1 MYWLAKKV
9 KRFYWLKLKEDF
21 FDEDTMGWLE
31 EQDNGKEYCLFY
43 LKLCLKSLKSDGVL
57 VRKVGDMLI
66 PYDVAKIAEIT
77 KTQVDIANGA
87 LNLLKQIGYIQV
99 LDSGGL
105 FLTQIENMTGSET
118 DAAERQRKSRANKRV
133 PEKGVTM
140 SQQSH
145 VNVTPES
152 QLGHTEKENRVRER
166 DKELDK
172 DIDIEKDIEKD
183 IDFSYLWS
191 IYPRQVNREET
202 YLEWIYI
209 TTQQNVDKLD
219 LIQAT
224 RNYAD
229 NVRDFAQKFIK
240 YPNNFFADKTYVD
253 YLPSNYKP
261 RPNKVIPI
269 SKPANKFN
277 DFPQRDYTKE
287 EMSEL
292 ERKLINRQ

>member
-1 MYWLAKKV
+1 MSWLAKKV
-9 KRFYWLKLKEDF
+9 KRYYWLKLKEDF

-66 PYDVAKIAEIT
+66 PYDIAKIAEIT

-105 FLTQIENMTGSET
+105 FLTQIEYMTGSET

-133 PEKGVTM
+133 SQKSVTM

-145 VNVTPES
+145 TDVTQES
-152 QLGHTEKENRVRER
+152 QNGHTEKENRER
-166 DKELDK
+166 DKS
-172 DIDIEKDIEKD
+172 IEIDIEKD
-183 IDFSYLWS
+183 IDFSYFWS

-202 YLEWIYI
+202 YLEWIYV
-209 TTQQNVDKLD
+209 TVQQKIDKLD
-219 LIQAT
+219 IIQAT

-229 NVRDFAQKFIK
+229 NVRDFAQRFIK
-240 YPNNFFADKTYVD
+240 YPNNFLADKTYVD
-253 YLPSNYKP
+253 YLPSTYKP
-261 RPNKVIPI
+261 RPNNVIPI

-277 DFPQRDYTKE
+277 DFPQRNYTHE

-292 ERKLINRQ
+292 ERQLINRQ

>member
-1 MYWLAKKV
+1 MAKKI
-9 KRFYWLKLKEDF
+9 KRYYWLKLKEDF

-66 PYDVAKIAEIT
+66 PYDVSKIAEIT

-133 PEKGVTM
+133 SEKSVTM

-145 VNVTPES
+145 TDVTSKS
-152 QLGHTEKENRVRER
+152 QLGHTEKENRER

-172 DIDIEKDIEKD
+172 DIEKDIEKD

-240 YPNNFFADKTYVD
+240 YPNNFLADKTYVD
-253 YLPSNYKP
+253 YLPNNYKP
-261 RPNKVIPI
+261 RPNNVIPI
-269 SKPANKFN
+269 SKPVNKFN
-277 DFPQRDYTKE
+277 DFPQRNYTQE

>member
-1 MYWLAKKV
+1 MAKKI
-9 KRFYWLKLKEDF
+9 KRYYWLKLKEDF

-66 PYDVAKIAEIT
+66 PYDIAKIAEIT

-105 FLTQIENMTGSET
+105 FLTQIEYMTGSET

-133 PEKGVTM
+133 SEKSVTM

-145 VNVTPES
+145 ANVTPES
-152 QLGHTEKENRVRER
+152 QNGHTEKENRVRER

-172 DIDIEKDIEKD
+172 DIEKD
-183 IDFSYLWS
+183 IDFSYFWS

-209 TTQQNVDKLD
+209 TTQQNIDKLD

-240 YPNNFFADKTYVD
+240 YPNNFLADKTYVD

-261 RPNKVIPI
+261 RPNNVIPI
-269 SKPANKFN
+269 TKPVNKFN
-277 DFPQRDYTKE
+277 DFPQRNYTQE
-287 EMSEL
+287 EMSEM

>member
-1 MYWLAKKV
+1 MAKKV

-133 PEKGVTM
+133 PEKSVTM

-145 VNVTPES
+145 VDVTPES
-152 QLGHTEKENRVRER
+152 QNGHTEKENRVRER
-166 DKELDK
+166 VKELDK

-183 IDFSYLWS
+183 IDFSYFWS

-209 TTQQNVDKLD
+209 TTQQNMDKLD

-240 YPNNFFADKTYVD
+240 YPNNFLADKTYID
-253 YLPSNYKP
+253 YLPNNYKP
-261 RPNKVIPI
+261 RPNNVIPI
-269 SKPANKFN
+269 SKPVNKFN
-277 DFPQRDYTKE
+277 DFPQRNYTKE

-292 ERKLINRQ
+292 EQKLINRQ

>member
-1 MYWLAKKV
+1 MAKKI
-9 KRFYWLKLKEDF
+9 KRYYWLKLKEDF

-66 PYDVAKIAEIT
+66 PYDIAKIAEIT

-105 FLTQIENMTGSET
+105 FLTQIEYMTGSET

-133 PEKGVTM
+133 SEKSVTM

-145 VNVTPES
+145 ANITPES
-152 QLGHTEKENRVRER
+152 QNGHTEKENRVRER

-172 DIDIEKDIEKD
+172 DIEKDIEKD
-183 IDFSYLWS
+183 IDFSYFWS

-209 TTQQNVDKLD
+209 TIQQNIDKLD

-240 YPNNFFADKTYVD
+240 YPNNFLADKTYVD

-261 RPNKVIPI
+261 RPNNVIPI
-269 SKPANKFN
+269 TKPANKFN
-277 DFPQRDYTKE
+277 DFPQRNYTQE
-287 EMSEL
+287 EMSEM

>member
-1 MYWLAKKV
+1 MAKKV

-66 PYDVAKIAEIT
+66 PYDIAKIAEIT

-118 DAAERQRKSRANKRV
+118 DSAERQRKSRANKRV

-145 VNVTPES
+145 TNVTLES
-152 QLGHTEKENRVRER
+152 QNGHTEKENRVRER
-166 DKELDK
+166 VKELDK

-183 IDFSYLWS
+183 IDFSYFWS

-202 YLEWIYI
+202 YLEWIHI
-209 TTQQNVDKLD
+209 TTQQNIDKLD

-229 NVRDFAQKFIK
+229 NVKDFAQKFIK
-240 YPNNFFADKTYVD
+240 YPNNFLADKTYVN
-253 YLPSNYKP
+253 YLPNNYIP
-261 RPNKVIPI
+261 RPNNVIPI
-269 SKPANKFN
+269 SKPVNKFN
-277 DFPQRDYTKE
+277 DFPQRSYTKE

-292 ERKLINRQ
+292 EQRLINRQ

>member
-1 MYWLAKKV
+1 MAKKV
-9 KRFYWLKLKEDF
+9 KRYYWLKLKEDF

-66 PYDVAKIAEIT
+66 PYDIAKIAEIT

-105 FLTQIENMTGSET
+105 FLTQIEYMTGSET

-133 PEKGVTM
+133 SQKGVTM

-145 VNVTPES
+145 TDVTQES
-152 QLGHTEKENRVRER
+152 QNGHTEKENRER
-166 DKELDK
+166 DKS
-172 DIDIEKDIEKD
+172 IEIDIEKD
-183 IDFSYLWS
+183 IDFSYFWS

-202 YLEWIYI
+202 YLEWIYV
-209 TTQQNVDKLD
+209 TVQQKIDKLD
-219 LIQAT
+219 IIQAT

-229 NVRDFAQKFIK
+229 NVRDFAQRFIK
-240 YPNNFFADKTYVD
+240 YPNNFLADKTYVD
-253 YLPSNYKP
+253 YLPSTYKP
-261 RPNKVIPI
+261 RPNNVIPI

-277 DFPQRDYTKE
+277 DFPQRNYTHE

-292 ERKLINRQ
+292 EKQLINRQ

>member
-1 MYWLAKKV
+1 MAKKI

-118 DAAERQRKSRANKRV
+118 DAAERQRKSRANKRA
-133 PEKGVTM
+133 PEKSVTM

-145 VNVTPES
+145 TAVTLES
-152 QLGHTEKENRVRER
+152 QNGHTEKENRVRER
-166 DKELDK
+166 VKELDK

-183 IDFSYLWS
+183 IDFSYFWS

-209 TTQQNVDKLD
+209 TTQQNMDKLD

-224 RNYAD
+224 RNYAN
-229 NVRDFAQKFIK
+229 NVKDFAQKFIK
-240 YPNNFFADKTYVD
+240 YPNNFLADKTYID
-253 YLPSNYKP
+253 YLPNNYKP
-261 RPNKVIPI
+261 RPNNVIPI
-269 SKPANKFN
+269 SKPVNKFN
-277 DFPQRDYTKE
+277 DFPQRNYTKE

-292 ERKLINRQ
+292 EQKLINRQ

>member
-1 MYWLAKKV
+1 MAKKV

-66 PYDVAKIAEIT
+66 PYDIAKIAEIT

-105 FLTQIENMTGSET
+105 FLTQIEYMTGSET

-133 PEKGVTM
+133 SQKGVTM

-145 VNVTPES
+145 TDVTQES
-152 QLGHTEKENRVRER
+152 QNGHTEKENRER
-166 DKELDK
+166 DKS
-172 DIDIEKDIEKD
+172 IEIDIEKD
-183 IDFSYLWS
+183 IDFSYFWS

-202 YLEWIYI
+202 YLEWIYV
-209 TTQQNVDKLD
+209 TVQQKIDKLD
-219 LIQAT
+219 IIQAT

-229 NVRDFAQKFIK
+229 NVRDFAQRFIK
-240 YPNNFFADKTYVD
+240 YPNNFLADKTYVD
-253 YLPSNYKP
+253 YLPSTYKP
-261 RPNKVIPI
+261 RPNNVIPI

-277 DFPQRDYTKE
+277 DFPQRNYTHE

-292 ERKLINRQ
+292 ERQLINRQ

>member
-1 MYWLAKKV
+1 MCWLAKKV

-105 FLTQIENMTGSET
+105 FLTQIEYMTGSET

-133 PEKGVTM
+133 SQKGVTM

-145 VNVTPES
+145 TDVTQES
-152 QLGHTEKENRVRER
+152 QNGHTEKENRER
-166 DKELDK
+166 DKS
-172 DIDIEKDIEKD
+172 IEIDIEKD
-183 IDFSYLWS
+183 IDFSYFWS

-202 YLEWIYI
+202 YLEWIYV
-209 TTQQNVDKLD
+209 TVQQKIDKLD
-219 LIQAT
+219 IIQAT

-229 NVRDFAQKFIK
+229 NVRDFAQRFIK
-240 YPNNFFADKTYVD
+240 YPNNFLADKTYVD
-253 YLPSNYKP
+253 YLPSTYKP
-261 RPNKVIPI
+261 RPNNVIPI

-277 DFPQRDYTKE
+277 DFPQRNYTHE

-292 ERKLINRQ
+292 ERQLINRQ

>member
-1 MYWLAKKV
+1 MAKKV

-57 VRKVGDMLI
+57 VRKVGYMLI

-105 FLTQIENMTGSET
+105 FLTQIEYMTGSET

-133 PEKGVTM
+133 SQKGVTM

-145 VNVTPES
+145 TDVTQES
-152 QLGHTEKENRVRER
+152 QNGHTEKENRER
-166 DKELDK
+166 DKS
-172 DIDIEKDIEKD
+172 IEIDIEKD
-183 IDFSYLWS
+183 IDFSYFWS

-202 YLEWIYI
+202 YLEWIYV
-209 TTQQNVDKLD
+209 TVQQKIDKLD
-219 LIQAT
+219 IIQAT

-229 NVRDFAQKFIK
+229 NVRDFAQRFIK
-240 YPNNFFADKTYVD
+240 YPNNFLADKTYVD
-253 YLPSNYKP
+253 YLPSTYKP
-261 RPNKVIPI
+261 RPNNVIPI

-277 DFPQRDYTKE
+277 DFPQRNYTHE

-292 ERKLINRQ
+292 ERQLINRQ

>member
-1 MYWLAKKV
+1 MAKKV

-105 FLTQIENMTGSET
+105 FLTQIEYMTGSET

-133 PEKGVTM
+133 SQKGVTM

-145 VNVTPES
+145 TDVTQES
-152 QLGHTEKENRVRER
+152 QNGHTEKENRER
-166 DKELDK
+166 DKS
-172 DIDIEKDIEKD
+172 IEIDIEKD
-183 IDFSYLWS
+183 IDFSYFWS

-202 YLEWIYI
+202 YLEWIYV
-209 TTQQNVDKLD
+209 TVQQKIDKLD
-219 LIQAT
+219 IIQAT

-229 NVRDFAQKFIK
+229 NVRDFAQRFIK
-240 YPNNFFADKTYVD
+240 YPNNFLADKTYVD
-253 YLPSNYKP
+253 YLPSTYKP
-261 RPNKVIPI
+261 RPNNVIPI

-277 DFPQRDYTKE
+277 DFPQRNYTHE

-292 ERKLINRQ
+292 ERQLINRQ

>member
-1 MYWLAKKV
+1 MAKKV

-145 VNVTPES
+145 VDVTPGS
-152 QLGHTEKENRVRER
+152 QNGHTEKENRIRER
-166 DKELDK
+166 VKELDK
-172 DIDIEKDIEKD
+172 DIDIEKDVEKD
-183 IDFSYLWS
+183 IDFSYFWS

-209 TTQQNVDKLD
+209 TTQQNMDKLD

-224 RNYAD
+224 RNYAN

-240 YPNNFFADKTYVD
+240 YPNNFLADKTYVD
-253 YLPSNYKP
+253 YLPNNYKP
-261 RPNKVIPI
+261 RPNNVIPI
-269 SKPANKFN
+269 SKPVNKFN
-277 DFPQRDYTKE
+277 DFPQRNYTKE

-292 ERKLINRQ
+292 EQKLINRQ

>member
-1 MYWLAKKV
+1 MAKKV
-9 KRFYWLKLKEDF
+9 KRYYWLKLKEDF

-66 PYDVAKIAEIT
+66 PYDIAKIAEIT

-105 FLTQIENMTGSET
+105 FLTQIEYMTGSET

-133 PEKGVTM
+133 SEKSVTM
-140 SQQSH
+140 SHQSH
-145 VNVTPES
+145 TVVTQES
-152 QLGHTEKENRVRER
+152 QLGHTEKENRERER

-172 DIDIEKDIEKD
+172 DIEKDIERD

-209 TTQQNVDKLD
+209 TTQQNIDKLD

-229 NVRDFAQKFIK
+229 NVRDFAQRFIK
-240 YPNNFFADKTYVD
+240 YPNNFLADKTYVD
-253 YLPSNYKP
+253 YLPSTYKP
-261 RPNKVIPI
+261 RPNNVIPI

-277 DFPQRDYTKE
+277 DFPQRNYTHE

-292 ERKLINRQ
+292 ERQLINRQ

>member
-1 MYWLAKKV
+1 MAKKV

-66 PYDVAKIAEIT
+66 PYDIAKIAEIT

-261 RPNKVIPI
+261 RPNNVIPI

>member
-1 MYWLAKKV
+1 MLAKKV
-9 KRFYWLKLKEDF
+9 KRYYWLKLKEDF

-66 PYDVAKIAEIT
+66 PYDITKIAEIT

-105 FLTQIENMTGSET
+105 FLTQIENMTGTET

-133 PEKGVTM
+133 PEKSVTM

-145 VNVTPES
+145 TNVTQEL
-152 QLGHTEKENRVRER
+152 QLCHTEKENRVRER
-166 DKELDK
+166 DKELD
-172 DIDIEKDIEKD
+172 IEKDIEKD
-183 IDFSYLWS
+183 IDFSYFWS

-209 TTQQNVDKLD
+209 TTQQNMDKLD

-229 NVRDFAQKFIK
+229 NVKDFAQKFIK
-240 YPNNFFADKTYVD
+240 YPNNFLTDKTYVD
-253 YLPSNYKP
+253 YLPNNYQP
-261 RPNKVIPI
+261 RPNNVIPI

-277 DFPQRDYTKE
+277 DFPQRNYTQE

>member
-1 MYWLAKKV
+1 MAKKI
-9 KRFYWLKLKEDF
+9 KRYYWLKLKEDF

-66 PYDVAKIAEIT
+66 PYDVSKIAEIT

-145 VNVTPES
+145 TDVTPKS
-152 QLGHTEKENRVRER
+152 QLGHTEKENRERER

-172 DIDIEKDIEKD
+172 DIEKDIEKD

-229 NVRDFAQKFIK
+229 NVKDFAQKFIK
-240 YPNNFFADKTYVD
+240 YPNNFLADKTYVD
-253 YLPSNYKP
+253 YLPNNYKP
-261 RPNKVIPI
+261 RPNNVIPI
-269 SKPANKFN
+269 SKPVNKFN
-277 DFPQRDYTKE
+277 DFPQRNYTHE
-287 EMSEL
+287 EMSEM

>member
-1 MYWLAKKV
+1 MAKKV
-9 KRFYWLKLKEDF
+9 KRYYWLKLKEDF

-66 PYDVAKIAEIT
+66 PYDITKIAEIT

-133 PEKGVTM
+133 PEKSVTM

-145 VNVTPES
+145 TDVTLES
-152 QLGHTEKENRVRER
+152 QNGHTEKENRVRER
-166 DKELDK
+166 DKELD
-172 DIDIEKDIEKD
+172 IEKDIEKD
-183 IDFSYLWS
+183 IDFSYFWS

-209 TTQQNVDKLD
+209 TTQQNMDKLD

-229 NVRDFAQKFIK
+229 NVKDFAQKFIK
-240 YPNNFFADKTYVD
+240 YPNNFLADKTYID
-253 YLPSNYKP
+253 YLPNNYKP
-261 RPNKVIPI
+261 RPNNVIPI

-277 DFPQRDYTKE
+277 DFPQRNYTQE

>member
-1 MYWLAKKV
+1 MAKKV
-9 KRFYWLKLKEDF
+9 KRYYWLKLKEDF

-66 PYDVAKIAEIT
+66 PYDITKIAEIT

-133 PEKGVTM
+133 PEKSVTM

-145 VNVTPES
+145 TDVTLES
-152 QLGHTEKENRVRER
+152 QNGHTEKENRVRER
-166 DKELDK
+166 DKELD
-172 DIDIEKDIEKD
+172 IEKDIEKD
-183 IDFSYLWS
+183 IDFSYFWS

-209 TTQQNVDKLD
+209 TTQQNMDKLD

-229 NVRDFAQKFIK
+229 NVKDFAQKFIK
-240 YPNNFFADKTYVD
+240 YPNNFLADKTYID
-253 YLPSNYKP
+253 YLPNNYKP
-261 RPNKVIPI
+261 RPNNVIPI

-277 DFPQRDYTKE
+277 DFPQRNYTQE
-287 EMSEL
+287 EMYEL

>member
-1 MYWLAKKV
+1 MAKKI
-9 KRFYWLKLKEDF
+9 KRYYWLKLKEDF

-66 PYDVAKIAEIT
+66 PYDVSKIAEIT

-145 VNVTPES
+145 TDVTPKS
-152 QLGHTEKENRVRER
+152 QLGHTEKENRER

-172 DIDIEKDIEKD
+172 DIEKDIEKD

-229 NVRDFAQKFIK
+229 NVKDFAQKFIK
-240 YPNNFFADKTYVD
+240 YPNNFLADKTYVD
-253 YLPSNYKP
+253 YLPNNYKP
-261 RPNKVIPI
+261 RPSNVIPI

-277 DFPQRDYTKE
+277 DFPQRNYTQE